1 MKEFIEFAF
10 NNAAREGKI
19 LCPCVKCTNLFW
31 RAHKEVVD
39 HLVCEGIMLNYTR
52 WVFHGKASSSSTFGP
67 ATSTHDDMPPRND
80 MHGLLHDVFGISGVD
95 DMPTELPSQELIQE
109 ELNPE
114 AERFFRLLQDAEQAL
129 YLECKKF
136 TKLSF
141 VVRMYQ
147 LKCLNG
153 WSNKSFTMLLELLKE
168 ALPEGETLPSSFYET
183 KKIIKELGL
192 SYNKID
198 ACPNDCQL
206 YWKTNVND
214 ESCVVCGISRWKTM
228 EHNSNDD
235 EATTIPSKVKK
246 IPAKTLW
253 HFPLIPRLQRLFME
267 AQTAKNMKWH
277 DKGQTKDECM
287 RHPADSPVWKSFDE
301 QHPNFSYDSR
311 NVRLGL
317 ATDGFNPFGMMSI
330 AHITWPVVL
339 MPYNL
344 PPWMCMKQP
353 YIMMSLLMPGRHGV
367 GNNIDVYLQPLIEE
381 LLKLWEV
388 GVDTYDP
395 SSKLNFRMCAALL
408 WTISDFPGYAM
419 LSGWNTKG
427 KLACPN
433 CNKDTESQWLTHSHK
448 FCYMGH
454 RRFLDRDH
462 RYRHDKRNFNGKLEL
477 REMSKQLF
485 GNEVLAQVS
494 KINIIFGKKS
504 DTKVRKKRNRDNNKE
519 KGKASCWKKRSIF
532 FDLLYW
538 AGNMLRHSLDVMHIE
553 KNVCDNVLGTLLNID
568 GKTKDNVKSRL
579 DLQKIKIRRTLHPK
593 QRPSGKTYLPPACF
607 IMANKENDDFCRV
620 IKNMK
625 APDGYA
631 SNISRCTN
639 LKMKKIL
646 GLKSHDT
653 HVLMQ
658 QILSIAVRRT
668 LPPNVSSILIE
679 LSGFFRDLCS
689 KVGRMQD
696 FKFLESQIA
705 LTLCHLERIFPPSF
719 FDIMVH
725 LPIHLAS
732 EAMLAGPVQYRW
744 MYPIERFHT
753 RDHERDLKTQN
764 SGVIVM
770 ANASSFASTSDR
782 NPVIGDV
789 DYYDVLIDII
799 ELDYCGSKK
808 VVLFRCD
815 WVDVRTQGRGIKK
828 DEFGFTLVNFKQ
840 LWHTGRNLYDE
851 PYVLVTQVQQV
862 FYVPD
867 PIDRDW
873 HVVIRSKPRD
883 LFEMGMNDSFVD
895 NDTYLQS
902 LPCINHTLEATM
914 LANNDNVSY

>member
-1 MKEFIEFAF
+1 
-10 NNAAREGKI
+10 
-19 LCPCVKCTNLFW
+19 
-31 RAHKEVVD
+31 
-39 HLVCEGIMLNYTR
+39 
-52 WVFHGKASSSSTFGP
+52 
-67 ATSTHDDMPPRND
+67 
-80 MHGLLHDVFGISGVD
+80 
-95 DMPTELPSQELIQE
+95 
-109 ELNPE
+109 
-114 AERFFRLLQDAEQAL
+114 
-129 YLECKKF
+129 
-136 TKLSF
+136 
-141 VVRMYQ
+141 
-147 LKCLNG
+147 
-153 WSNKSFTMLLELLKE
+153 
-168 ALPEGETLPSSFYET
+168 
-183 KKIIKELGL
+183 
-192 SYNKID
+192 
-198 ACPNDCQL
+198 
-206 YWKTNVND
+206 
-214 ESCVVCGISRWKTM
+214 M
-228 EHNSNDD
+228 EHDSNDD

-277 DKGQTKDECM
+277 DKGRTKDECM
-287 RHPADSPVWKSFDE
+287 RHPADSPAWKSFDE

-317 ATDGFNPFGMMSI
+317 TTDGFNPFGMMS
-330 AHITWPVVL
+330 P
-339 MPYNL
+339 
-344 PPWMCMKQP
+344 
-353 YIMMSLLMPGRHGV
+353 HGV

-388 GVDTYDP
+388 GVDTYDA
-395 SSKLNFRMCAALL
+395 SSKLNFRMRAALL

-419 LSGWNTKG
+419 LSRWSTKG

-433 CNKDTESQWLTHSHK
+433 CNKDTKSQWLTHSHK
-448 FCYMGH
+448 FFYMGH
-454 RRFLDRDH
+454 RQFLDRDH

-477 REMSKQLF
+477 RDVPKQLS

-494 KINIIFGKKS
+494 KINIIFEKKS
-504 DTKVRKKRNRDNNKE
+504 DTKVGKKRNRDNNKE

-532 FDLLYW
+532 FDLPYW

-579 DLQKIKIRRTLHPK
+579 DLQEIKIRRTLHPK

-607 IMANKENDDFCRV
+607 TMANKEKDDFYRV

-625 APDGYA
+625 VPDGYA

-689 KVGRMQD
+689 KVGWMQD
-696 FKFLESQIA
+696 FKFLESQIT
-705 LTLCHLERIFPPSF
+705 LTLCHLERIFPSPF

-744 MYPIERFHT
+744 MYPIER
-753 RDHERDLKTQN
+753 
-764 SGVIVM
+764 
-770 ANASSFASTSDR
+770 
-782 NPVIGDV
+782 
-789 DYYDVLIDII
+789 
-799 ELDYCGSKK
+799 
-808 VVLFRCD
+808 
-815 WVDVRTQGRGIKK
+815 
-828 DEFGFTLVNFKQ
+828 
-840 LWHTGRNLYDE
+840 
-851 PYVLVTQVQQV
+851 
-862 FYVPD
+862 
-867 PIDRDW
+867 
-873 HVVIRSKPRD
+873 
-883 LFEMGMNDSFVD
+883 
-895 NDTYLQS
+895 YLQR
-902 LPCINHTLEATM
+902 LK
-914 LANNDNVSY
+914 SYVRNRSRPEGSIAEGT

>member
-1 MKEFIEFAF
+1 
-10 NNAAREGKI
+10 
-19 LCPCVKCTNLFW
+19 
-31 RAHKEVVD
+31 
-39 HLVCEGIMLNYTR
+39 
-52 WVFHGKASSSSTFGP
+52 
-67 ATSTHDDMPPRND
+67 
-80 MHGLLHDVFGISGVD
+80 
-95 DMPTELPSQELIQE
+95 
-109 ELNPE
+109 
-114 AERFFRLLQDAEQAL
+114 
-129 YLECKKF
+129 
-136 TKLSF
+136 
-141 VVRMYQ
+141 
-147 LKCLNG
+147 
-153 WSNKSFTMLLELLKE
+153 
-168 ALPEGETLPSSFYET
+168 
-183 KKIIKELGL
+183 
-192 SYNKID
+192 
-198 ACPNDCQL
+198 
-206 YWKTNVND
+206 
-214 ESCVVCGISRWKTM
+214 
-228 EHNSNDD
+228 
-235 EATTIPSKVKK
+235 
-246 IPAKTLW
+246 
-253 HFPLIPRLQRLFME
+253 
-267 AQTAKNMKWH
+267 
-277 DKGQTKDECM
+277 
-287 RHPADSPVWKSFDE
+287 
-301 QHPNFSYDSR
+301 
-311 NVRLGL
+311 
-317 ATDGFNPFGMMSI
+317 
-330 AHITWPVVL
+330 
-339 MPYNL
+339 
-344 PPWMCMKQP
+344 
-353 YIMMSLLMPGRHGV
+353 
-367 GNNIDVYLQPLIEE
+367 
-381 LLKLWEV
+381 
-388 GVDTYDP
+388 
-395 SSKLNFRMCAALL
+395 
-408 WTISDFPGYAM
+408 
-419 LSGWNTKG
+419 
-427 KLACPN
+427 
-433 CNKDTESQWLTHSHK
+433 
-448 FCYMGH
+448 MGH

-477 REMSKQLF
+477 REVPKQLS

-504 DTKVRKKRNRDNNKE
+504 DTKVGKKRNRDNNKE

-532 FDLLYW
+532 FDLPYW

-568 GKTKDNVKSRL
+568 RKTKDNVKSRL
-579 DLQKIKIRRTLHPK
+579 DLQEIKIRQTLHPK

-607 IMANKENDDFCRV
+607 TMANKEKDDFCRV

-625 APDGYA
+625 VPDGYA

-744 MYPIERFHT
+744 MYPIERYLQRLKSYVRNRSRPEGSIAEGYLAEECLTFCSRYLHGVETRFNRPVRNEDFRDAAVGRPLGKIDVFIIEYVDRTQAHRYVLFNTNAVAPFIDEHRKVIKKEMPRRAPRLLERIHNEKFPDWLGKHVDHVGNDQVPKEVRSLARGPNTVARRFKGYIINGFRFRT
-753 RDHERDLKTQN
+753 RDRERDLKTQN
-764 SGVIVM
+764 SGVVVT
-770 ANASSFASTSDR
+770 AKTSSFASTSDR

-789 DYYDVLIDII
+789 DYYGVLTDII

-851 PYVLVTQVQQV
+851 PYVLATQVQQV

-914 LANNDNVSY
+914 LANDDNVSWDRTDVEGNEVNTPQNLFKLIKEDHDSRSESDD